1 MSALFRKRSDD
12 GHAML
17 APDDPYYVRQA
28 YSSSSVGGDGRA
40 GSSFSAPS
48 FDDRFIH
55 DEDREV
61 FLDRNGRGLGYSK
74 EGNATFGKK
83 KLRSF
88 PWAKSK
94 PTSIVVPQRTPS
106 PRPTTPTS
114 MAPLPPSP
122 VTPISDQFTTHG
134 LGIYTTTSP
143 GSVASLSP
151 GRATDSGPTLAQFP
165 APPSSLPSV
174 TSTLSSD
181 YSSIQSVPS
190 RMHLPLP
197 KRRSSLIAGIP
208 SGSNGSGGHAFNGSV
223 STVSTFETTSSFASS
238 KLFHSSVDDYYDS
251 SSDATT
257 MSSLTSSPESKTRR
271 TTNSGRRMWKTKGL
285 QESPLRP
292 DQVLPPSQQ
301 HRRDDG
307 LRPPCEED
315 EDAYF
320 ASTTS
325 LGATTSPHPIPYR
338 RNSTPMPDFVAAMLG
353 IEPETPPRPKRWSA
367 SSNKPAAESPP
378 FDLARE
384 KAAARRT
391 SQQTVRPLGGN
402 AGAGSDEDADDEVS
416 PPRPRPAPSAL
427 LDCRSRIPSIR
438 FEGFAMDSVF
448 AEFEQKLLRSKTS
461 STSTPTI
468 EVAEAPAE
476 ERNPFLETAAASD
489 HETKLRERK
498 STRRRTRVIS
508 AYRPSEGYFNVEE
521 DEVTLSPA
529 PQVMDAL
536 RSESPLAAAYES
548 NGSASSAMSLPL
560 PSSSSLSQQQLMVA
574 RPRPGPRRAQTRPA
588 RLDVDLAN
596 SLTEFHRGGLVT
608 PTSASTVTPYGGV
621 VSPSA
626 DSVFSATTSEGTIGS
641 GDGAVSPV
649 SIVAPASAPSSPPA
663 PVVLPHSVANVE
675 AAGRRTP
682 PMTPIS
688 PVDPTPTAASPPS
701 PPPTRP
707 PIPSVFVFPPNGPS
721 YRRGESSDWEA
732 PPKPPMYAGPTKV
745 TLVQPKRMIRAST
758 RPVSSLPKRNVAR
771 QPLIVTPIVVAG
783 PSPGPLPPSPALSS
797 TSTIHPQRRAA
808 SPVGWSFPPREQL
821 PSPPSASASASASV
835 SARGSPDLSIR
846 PASFSPSDESGSDCD
861 PLQTMMS
868 RLNAPHTPPRAAG
881 TTHSTSTPTTPRGQD
896 HPNGLTM
903 MALLRHTS
911 SQTGLSMLERELG
924 SLPTSSSTA
933 SFEGGPQIL
942 VTAPPH
948 DDDDDNDE
956 EIEHVD
962 HGLDDEIA
970 TGVAV
975 PVPHLMRAA
984 SKSSTSSSGVS
995 TNVDTILTTYES
1007 DDSVTRYGDAPLLH
1021 SNVAPPL
1028 VPIIID
1034 NPTVPDS
1041 EHARSLSGSSSSS
1054 SSFSYGLGAED
1065 HNDDDALSRG
1075 FSDESLLSPTDS
1087 EVDPLDV
1094 MSREIED
1101 TLAEIEE
1108 SVASS
1113 SSMSIASLMMG
1124 CSVTPKLGGSS
1135 LTPSPTCA
1143 SEDAFGTF
1151 PDADADSAEEFTR
1164 GSAIPVRMKRSV
1176 AATAAP
1182 SHSRNWSD
1190 VSCSTIMTDS
1200 TESSTSSSST
1210 NSSDEHHAEIAVV
1223 MTGQR
1228 ISRRTVGAVGV
1239 GVFGQAM

>member
-1 MSALFRKRSDD
+1 MSAFFRKRSDD

-28 YSSSSVGGDGRA
+28 NSSSTVGGGGRA
-40 GSSFSAPS
+40 GSSFTAPS

-74 EGNATFGKK
+74 EVNATFGKK

-88 PWAKSK
+88 PWTKSK
-94 PTSIVVPQRTPS
+94 PTSIAVPQRTPS

-122 VTPISDQFTTHG
+122 VTPTADQFTTHG
-134 LGIYTTTSP
+134 LGIYTTASP
-143 GSVASLSP
+143 GSVTSLSP
-151 GRATDSGPTLAQFP
+151 GRAIDSGPTLAQFP

-197 KRRSSLIAGIP
+197 KRRSSLIGGVP
-208 SGSNGSGGHAFNGSV
+208 GVSVGGGGHAFNGSV

-271 TTNSGRRMWKTKGL
+271 TTNSGRRMWKTNGL

-301 HRRDDG
+301 HRRDDS

-325 LGATTSPHPIPYR
+325 LGATTSRHPIPYR

-391 SQQTVRPLGGN
+391 SQQTMRPLGGN
-402 AGAGSDEDADDEVS
+402 ASAGSDEDADDEVS

-461 STSTPTI
+461 STPTPTI
-468 EVAEAPAE
+468 EVVEAPAE
-476 ERNPFLETAAASD
+476 ERDPFVETAA
-489 HETKLRERK
+489 KLRERK

-508 AYRPSEGYFNVEE
+508 SYRPSEGYFNVEE

-548 NGSASSAMSLPL
+548 DGSASSAMSVPL
-560 PSSSSLSQQQLMVA
+560 PSSSSLSLQHLMVA
-574 RPRPGPRRAQTRPA
+574 RPRPSPRRAQTRPA

-596 SLTEFHRGGLVT
+596 SLTEFHRVGL
-608 PTSASTVTPYGGV
+608 VTPYGGV
-621 VSPSA
+621 ISPST

-649 SIVAPASAPSSPPA
+649 SIVAPASAPSRPPA

-675 AAGRRTP
+675 AADRRTP
-682 PMTPIS
+682 PVTPIS

-732 PPKPPMYAGPTKV
+732 PPKPPVYAGPTNV

-771 QPLIVTPIVVAG
+771 QPLIVTPIVVAS
-783 PSPGPLPPSPALSS
+783 PSPAPLPPSPALSS

-821 PSPPSASASASASV
+821 PSPPSASA
-835 SARGSPDLSIR
+835 RGSSDLSIR

-861 PLQTMMS
+861 PLQTMLS
-868 RLNAPHTPPRAAG
+868 RLNAPHTPPRAAC
-881 TTHSTSTPTTPRGQD
+881 TMHSTSTPTTPRGPD

-924 SLPTSSSTA
+924 SLPTSSSSS

-948 DDDDDNDE
+948 DDDDENDDENDE
-956 EIEHVD
+956 DIEHVD
-962 HGLDDEIA
+962 HGLDSEIA
-970 TGVAV
+970 TAAV

-984 SKSSTSSSGVS
+984 SKSSSSSSGVS

-1007 DDSVTRYGDAPLLH
+1007 DDSVTRYGNAPLLH
-1021 SNVAPPL
+1021 SNVAPAL

-1034 NPTVPDS
+1034 SSNVPDS
-1041 EHARSLSGSSSSS
+1041 DHARSLSGSSSSS
-1054 SSFSYGLGAED
+1054 SSFSYGLIAED
-1065 HNDDDALSRG
+1065 HIDDEALSRE

-1087 EVDPLDV
+1087 EADPIDV

-1101 TLAEIEE
+1101 TLAEMEE

-1124 CSVTPKLGGSS
+1124 CSVTPKLGS

-1143 SEDAFGTF
+1143 SEYAFGTF
-1151 PDADADSAEEFTR
+1151 PDAEADSAEEFTR
-1164 GSAIPVRMKRSV
+1164 DSVVPVRMTRSA
-1176 AATAAP
+1176 AATATA

-1190 VSCSTIMTDS
+1190 VSCSTTMTDS